1 MPRRTAPLRPTLA
14 LAAAALV
21 GATTGAGAYALLDNG
36 GTTVVRQVTVAD
48 GSSTAAGATLAPSQ
62 VYDRAARSVV
72 ELTVSSNGSGFGPG
86 GGAQAAQGSGFVYDR
101 VGHIVTNAHVVDGA
115 ETVSVRFS
123 NGSTYDATVVGTDA
137 SSDLAVLKVDAPD
150 SLLRPLALA
159 DSTKVVVGQ
168 SVVAIGSPFGL
179 EGSMTSGI
187 VSALHRQM
195 TAPNGFGIEDSI
207 QTDAAINHG
216 NSGGPLLDLS
226 GRVIGVNAQIES
238 DSGGNDGVGFA
249 VPSNTVRSVV
259 SQLLG
264 GGEVRYAYLGVSVDT
279 VSTATGA
286 STTGARIGTV
296 RSSTPAE
303 DAGLQSGDVVVSI
316 DGTTIATGDQLQS
329 VIAGKK
335 PGDKVKIT
343 YVRDG
348 DRKTATVTLAER
360 PS

>member
-1 MPRRTAPLRPTLA
+1 MLRPTTLRPMLA

-21 GATTGAGAYALLDNG
+21 GAATGAGAYALFDTG

-48 GSSTAAGATLAPSQ
+48 GSSTAAGSTLAPSQ
-62 VYDRAARSVV
+62 VYNRAARSVV
-72 ELTVSSNGSGFGPG
+72 ELTVSSGSSGFGPG
-86 GGAQAAQGSGFVYDR
+86 GGGQTSQGSGFIYDR
-101 VGHIVTNAHVVDGA
+101 EGHIVTNAHVVDGA

-123 NGSTYDATVVGTDA
+123 NGSTYEATVVGTDA
-137 SSDLAVLKVDAPD
+137 SSDLAVLKVDAPA

-159 DSTKVVVGQ
+159 DSSKVVVGEA
-168 SVVAIGSPFGL
+168 VVAIGSPFGL
-179 EGSMTSGI
+179 EGSLTSGI

-195 TAPNGFGIEDSI
+195 TAPNGFGIADSI

-226 GRVIGVNAQIES
+226 GRVIGVTAQIES

-249 VPSNTVRSVV
+249 VPSNAVRSVV
-259 SQLLG
+259 SQLLA

-286 STTGARIGTV
+286 TATGARITTV
-296 RSSTPAE
+296 RSGTPAE
-303 DAGLQSGDVVVSI
+303 DAGLQSGDVVVTI
-316 DGTTIATGDQLQS
+316 DGTTIDTGDELQS

-335 PGDKVKIT
+335 PGDKVQVT